1 MSSQTPPYPYFN
13 GIVYNASFFT
23 PSSSSG
29 TSTGLNYPTAQGA
42 EYFPYGLTSV
52 GITNAG
58 TLSTGVLSS
67 GLISSSNNI
76 QAVGNITS
84 STGSIGNT
92 AGTGLIGPTGAITG
106 TSLNLGTGS
115 IISGAIV
122 ASGNI
127 TGSSIGNTAG
137 SGSIGSTGAIT
148 GTSLSLGTG
157 TITSGAITGTG
168 ITGTSLNVGT
178 GTIISGS
185 INSSGSITG
194 TGITGTSLSLG
205 TGAISTVGNITS
217 TGDIQATTGKI
228 KTGTLD
234 AVSDGATGTTAL
246 TIGSNVVLGNIVIGN
261 SQTTGD
267 IIIGASDISGATITV
282 GTSLTSTTINGPIT
296 TTGIFTASQGLTVGS
311 SQYITTS
318 HAGTITVPTALQVGY
333 IQSVSYSLP
342 TVPTTTNLL
351 TMSSITLSQ
360 GVWLLKGAVS
370 ITSST
375 SISYGFVSFGD
386 TSRPTSIAPVVNDSL
401 YGSVS
406 FNGVPTASNEKV
418 IPNLIS
424 FVSPTV
430 STTYYFNICL
440 VGSGS
445 GYNSQNWRLQGIRI
459 A

>member
-1 MSSQTPPYPYFN
+1 MTSQTPPYPYFN
-13 GIVYNASFFT
+13 GIVYNSSFFT

-282 GTSLTSTTINGPIT
+282 GTSLTSTTINGTLTANNGLTLGNGYGLTCGTTTYTPSTSQLGYMGLFIGSNNTSITLPVASIT
-296 TTGIFTASQGLTVGS
+296 TTYIPVLRVVNLPIGFYIVCVSVSINSATSANDTIKTSFTGSGLTNYINFFDFVG
-311 SQYITTS
+311 T
-318 HAGTITVPTALQVGY
+318 G
-333 IQSVSYSLP
+333 
-342 TVPTTTNLL
+342 L
-351 TMSSITLSQ
+351 T
-360 GVWLLKGAVS
+360 G
-370 ITSST
+370 SST
-375 SISYGFVSFGD
+375 SHSGTSFTGGVMI
-386 TSRPTSIAPVVNDSL
+386 TASTNSFVVNLRTATGTIGCYDS
-401 YGSVS
+401 S
-406 FNGVPTASNEKV
+406 FSYT
-418 IPNLIS
+418 
-424 FVSPTV
+424 
-430 STTYYFNICL
+430 
-440 VGSGS
+440 
-445 GYNSQNWRLQGIRI
+445 RI